1 MPANNTH
8 TGTVKPGGKVRLSYW
23 VWTVIFIVFAIV
35 LVAHYLPEIKKEVL
49 LLERVKIY
57 WLVIAVC
64 CQLLTYLFAAVVY
77 GILLKAHKLQ
87 QQPSIWELIK
97 AAVIALFFNQTVPSG
112 GISGNTYIFR
122 FLQKFKLSAR
132 DSVNLIV
139 TEMVCYYAAIE
150 ALVLPLLLF
159 CLLFYKSPHV
169 IKIVLFAGIVI
180 FLSLSTLILL
190 AGKQKTLMSIYKK
203 IKKIKF
209 IGKKLSPDFSR
220 GGQSQHQ
227 FLKKEPRKVVN
238 AVIFQLLV
246 LAVDSLTVFSLFWGM
261 GVQISPLVVLL
272 AFMCTRIISIL
283 PISPGSLVVYESGM
297 VYFLVSLGA
306 PVGTSIVVTLLY
318 RLLSFWLPMP
328 VGLIMYRRE
337 LHKSSLNQNN

>member
-1 MPANNTH
+1 MPANNIH
-8 TGTVKPGGKVRLSYW
+8 TSTAKPGRKVRLSYW
-23 VWTVIFIVFAIV
+23 VWTVIFIVFAVI
-35 LVAHYLPEIKKEVL
+35 LITHYLPEIKKEVL
-49 LLERVKIY
+49 LLEKVKVY

-64 CQLLTYLFAAVVY
+64 FQLLTYLFAALVY
-77 GILLKAHKLQ
+77 GILLRAYKLQ
-87 QQPSIWELIK
+87 HQPSLWELIK

-112 GISGNTYIFR
+112 GISGNAYIFR
-122 FLQKFKLSAR
+122 FLQKNNLSAAN
-132 DSVNLIV
+132 SVTLIV

-150 ALVLPLLLF
+150 VLIIPLLLF

-180 FLSLSTLILL
+180 FLFLSALILL
-190 AGKQKTLMSIYKK
+190 AGKQKILVRIYKK

-209 IGKKLSPDFSR
+209 IGKKLSLDFSQGR
-220 GGQSQHQ
+220 QSQTQ

-246 LAVDSLTVFSLFWGM
+246 LAVDSLTVCSLFWGM
-261 GVQISPLVVLL
+261 GVQISPLVIFL
-272 AFMCTRIISIL
+272 AFMCTRILSIL

-328 VGLIMYRRE
+328 VGLILYRRE
-337 LHKSSLNQNN
+337 MHKSNLNQNN